1 MLGMLRIPYFAG
13 VRLFDSSISNLI
25 NFTSGTWSDTDSNIG
40 PNIRHGPHHGAQ
52 KSTNDKP
59 EPVNDSNVASF
70 ACSKAIFFSFVVD
83 ISHECIII
91 IAKCKR
97 KHKMNNIIYLDAAAS
112 ALKPEVVI
120 NAETKFLRESYANAG
135 RGICARASN
144 VDNMIANARAH
155 VANFINAKPEQ
166 VVFTAGTT
174 DGMNRITR
182 IINDKVCGAG
192 LKNKTVMVS
201 DLDHHSARL
210 PFELL
215 YDSDSCNIVLCP
227 MDAQYNLMCSDMPYA
242 DVFVITAMS
251 NVMGIPQDV
260 AGLVA
265 AARKKNPDVITV
277 VDAAQ
282 YVVHSEIDVQKWDC
296 DFMCFSA
303 HKIGAD
309 TGLGIMYIKN
319 PERWISP
326 DKFGGGMISKITG
339 SATEHDACFQWENA
353 PAKFEAGTLPL
364 TQIIGLP
371 VAIDYLS
378 ANRPDLN
385 LIKYLYDRLSENHR
399 IKIITPRDST
409 LLTFY
414 VPDMHILDFGA
425 SVGARGVCLR
435 VGNMCAS
442 WIHRALGLNGTAR
455 ISVGAWNTMDDVV
468 RAADI
473 IENIVG

>member
-1 MLGMLRIPYFAG
+1 
-13 VRLFDSSISNLI
+13 
-25 NFTSGTWSDTDSNIG
+25 
-40 PNIRHGPHHGAQ
+40 
-52 KSTNDKP
+52 
-59 EPVNDSNVASF
+59 
-70 ACSKAIFFSFVVD
+70 
-83 ISHECIII
+83 
-91 IAKCKR
+91 
-97 KHKMNNIIYLDAAAS
+97 MNNIIYLDTAAS
-112 ALKPEVVI
+112 ALKPESVI
-120 NAETKFLRESYANAG
+120 KAEMDFLHESYANAG

-144 VDNMIANARAH
+144 VDNLVANARAR
-155 VANFINAKPEQ
+155 VARFINAKPEQ

-174 DGMNRITR
+174 DGMNRIVH
-182 IINDKVCGAG
+182 IINDKVCGTG
-192 LKNKTVMVS
+192 LKNKIVMVS

-227 MDAQYNLMCSDMPYA
+227 MDAQHNLMCSDMQYA

-326 DKFGGGMISKITG
+326 DKFGGGMIAKITG
-339 SATEHDACFQWENA
+339 SAIEHSVAFQWEPA
-353 PAKFEAGTLPL
+353 PAKFEAGTLPV
-364 TQIIGLP
+364 TQIIGLEP
-371 VAIDYLS
+371 AIDHLIS
-378 ANRPDLN
+378 HRPNLD
-385 LIKYLYDRLSENHR
+385 LIKYLYDRLSRNEN
-399 IKIITPRDST
+399 IQVITERDSAMF
-409 LLTFY
+409 TF
-414 VPDMHILDFGA
+414 VPKNMHVLDFGVMA
-425 SVGARGVCLR
+425 GTMGLCLR
-435 VGNMCAS
+435 VGNMCAGWLHNLMELS
-442 WIHRALGLNGTAR
+442 GTAR
-455 ISVGAWNTMDDVV
+455 ISVGSWNTMSDVQK
-468 RAADI
+468 AADI
-473 IENIVG
+473 IEGIVK